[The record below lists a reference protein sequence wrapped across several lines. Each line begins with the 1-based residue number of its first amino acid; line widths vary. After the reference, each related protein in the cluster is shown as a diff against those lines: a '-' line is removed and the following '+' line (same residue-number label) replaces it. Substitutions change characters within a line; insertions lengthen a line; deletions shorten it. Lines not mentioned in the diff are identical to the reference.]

1 MCQGIGYNSTE
12 ANDWCGVEIH
22 GTAVQNMRQMADEK
36 GDEFNF
42 NSFSSHFKTSVV
54 SLFIEENVV
63 SNSQKTGEHQESL
76 ETRDSGNPPKKN

>member
-1 MCQGIGYNSTE
+1 MKKEMNSTS
-12 ANDWCGVEIH
+12 IRFH
-22 GTAVQNMRQMADEK
+22 LTL
-36 GDEFNF
+36 
-42 NSFSSHFKTSVV
+42 KTSVV